1 MAAPTRIIAL
11 NLGMQTVTLADFR
24 VGAGGAVTLH
34 GCKQEDL
41 IVDPAAD
48 ATRPAQI
55 EAAVANLRNALGIK
69 AKEKI
74 NFSLP
79 AQSVFTRFVKLPG
92 SSPEDVGTIIGFEA
106 QQNVPFPID
115 EVVWDYQIMGEPKN
129 GNWDVALV
137 AIKADQLDEVNS
149 AVNAGGFKTAL
160 IDVAPMALY
169 NAFRY
174 NYSDLTGCS
183 LLVDIGARTTNLIFI
198 EGQRVFSRSI
208 PVGGNTISAAIAK
221 EFKQDIT
228 VGEKLKLEKGFVG
241 LGGAYAEPE
250 DPTEAKI
257 SKIVRNTMTRLH
269 AEIARSVSHYRQNQT
284 GSAPVRA
291 FLSGGTVSLPYMIE
305 FFSEKLQMP
314 VEHFNPL
321 RNVTVGSPE
330 VAAMASGSAHTL
342 GEVVGAAL
350 RNIGNSPIEINLRP
364 LSVVREYDLAK
375 RKPFLVLAAICLI
388 LAPATW
394 LIYYNRATAITQE
407 MLDSTNAEVAKLD
420 GVANQFNAIEAQAK
434 KLQEEAAPLILASAE
449 RSAWSAIL
457 DDLATRLPARFIWV
471 TNLVPL
477 SDGKPYNFGAPTSSS
492 SGATTVSSSQ
502 PSAPPR
508 PGGQGGSAPQGG
520 GGPPKIDAL
529 QVSGLYLSNPP
540 NEKEAK
546 MIDDFVDQLQKSQI
560 FKIEEKD
567 KARVVIQ
574 RTTPDGQSWAYGYTL
589 VLPLRNPISLP

>member
-24 VGAGGAVTLH
+24 VSPAGAVTLH
-34 GCKQEDL
+34 SCKQEDL

-48 ATRPAQI
+48 ATRPAQL
-55 EAAVANLRNALGIK
+55 EAAISSLRTALGIK
-69 AKEKI
+69 SREKI
-74 NFSLP
+74 NFTLP
-79 AQSVFTRFVKLPG
+79 SQSVFTRFVKLPG
-92 SSPEDVGTIIGFEA
+92 SSPEDVGAIIGFEA

-115 EVVWDYQIMGEPKN
+115 EVVWDYQIMGDAKN
-129 GNWDVALV
+129 GTWDVALV
-137 AIKADQLDEVNS
+137 AIKADQLGEVNS
-149 AVNAGGFKTAL
+149 SVNAGGFKTAVV
-160 IDVAPMALY
+160 DVAPMALY

-269 AEIARSVSHYRQNQT
+269 AEIARSISFYRQNQT

-330 VAAMASGSAHTL
+330 VAAMASASAHTL
-342 GEVVGAAL
+342 GEVVGSAL
-350 RNIGNSPIEINLRP
+350 RNLGNSPIEINLRP
-364 LSVVREYDLAK
+364 VSVVREYDLAK
-375 RKPFLVLAAICLI
+375 RKPFLILAAICLI
-388 LAPATW
+388 LAPAAW
-394 LIYYNRATAITQE
+394 LLYYNRATTITQE
-407 MLDSTNAEVAKLD
+407 MLDGVNGEVAKLE
-420 GVANQFNAIEAQAK
+420 GVANQFNSVEAEAK
-434 KLQEEAAPLILASAE
+434 KLQETAAPLILASAE

-457 DDLATRLPARFIWV
+457 DDLGARLPSRYIWV

-477 SDGKPYNFGAPTSSS
+477 SDGKPYNFGAPAASG
-492 SGATTVSSSQ
+492 GATTVTSVSSQ
-502 PSAPPR
+502 PSAPPK
-508 PGGQGGSAPQGG
+508 PGAQGQQGG

-540 NEKEAK
+540 NEKEAR
-546 MIDDFVDQLQKSQI
+546 MIDDFVDQLQKSKI

>member
-1 MAAPTRIIAL
+1 MAKAPTRIIAL

-24 VGAGGAVTLH
+24 ISGNGAVTLH
-34 GCKQEDL
+34 ACKQEEL

-55 EAAVANLRNALGIK
+55 EAAVSGLRKSLGIN
-69 AKEKI
+69 AKDKI
-74 NFSLP
+74 NFALP
-79 AQSVFTRFVKLPG
+79 SQSVFTRFVKLPG
-92 SSPEDVGTIIGFEA
+92 GSPDDVASIIGFEA

-115 EVVWDYQIMGEPKN
+115 EVVWDYQIMGEAKN

-137 AIKADQLDEVNS
+137 AIKADQLDEVNGS
-149 AVNAGGFKTAL
+149 VGKGGFKSSL

-221 EFKQDIT
+221 EFRQDIT

-257 SKIVRNTMTRLH
+257 SKIVRNTLTRLH
-269 AEIARSVSHYRQNQT
+269 AEIARSISFYRQNQS

-291 FLSGGTVSLPYMIE
+291 FLCGGTVSLPYMVE
-305 FFSEKLQMP
+305 FFREKLQMP
-314 VEHFNPL
+314 VEYFNPL
-321 RNVTVGSPE
+321 RNVTVGSQE
-330 VAAMASGSAHTL
+330 TADLAASSAHTL
-342 GEVVGAAL
+342 GEVVGCAIRAL
-350 RNIGNSPIEINLRP
+350 NDSPIEINLRP
-364 LSVVREYDLAK
+364 LSLVREQDLSK
-375 RKPFLVLAAICLI
+375 RKPFLILAAICLI
-388 LAPATW
+388 LAPAAW
-394 LIYYNRATAITQE
+394 LLYYNRATTQTQE
-407 MLDSTNAEVAKLD
+407 MLDSVNADVSKLE
-420 GVANQFNAIEAQAK
+420 GIANQFTTLEAEAK
-434 KLQEEAAPLILASAE
+434 KLEEAAAPLILASTE
-449 RSAWSAIL
+449 RSAWASIL
-457 DDLATRLPARFIWV
+457 DELAAKLPPRFIWV

-477 SDGKPYNFGAPTSSS
+477 SDGKPYNFGAPNA
-492 SGATTVSSSQ
+492 SGSGGVTVTAAPSQ
-502 PSAPPR
+502 PTAPPK
-508 PGGQGGSAPQGG
+508 PGQTQQQA
-520 GGPPKIDAL
+520 GPPKIDAL

-540 NEKEAK
+540 NEKEAR
-546 MIDDFVDQLQKSQI
+546 MIDDFVDQLQKSPV